1 MITLKKSARRIWNFI
16 KKHKILLPIVVI
28 ILIALGFYLYPKP
41 PKPVPT
47 QTARRSNFTQTVSVS
62 GSVDSKSTV
71 TLSFLVGAKL
81 TYLGVKTGDTVTAGQ
96 TIAIEDQRTAQ
107 KNLEANLI
115 AYSEQRNAFDTTQNT
130 YQNRTPDQALND
142 AMKRIL
148 QNNQYDLNKA
158 IVSVELQDL
167 AKQQSVLTTPISGI
181 VTQAGVEA
189 TGVNVGPATTFTISD
204 PNKMDFVMDV
214 DEADISKVML
224 GQTSSITLDAYP
236 DAPLNLP
243 LTSIDFITHPT
254 STGGNA
260 YSVQVDLPSNPDLR
274 YRIGMQGN
282 ADIIT
287 AQEMNVLSVPIS
299 SVFDNNYIYVKK
311 GNLYEKRKVVLGI
324 QNNTNSVVEQGLSE
338 GEQVVIDPT
347 QVPQKSIINS
357 Q

>member
-1 MITLKKSARRIWNFI
+1 MNFLKSPFKKIFRFI
-16 KKHKILLPIVVI
+16 KNHRIISVI
-28 ILIALGFYLYPKP
+28 IVLIIIGLGFYLRPKP

-47 QTARRSNFTQTVSVS
+47 QTAKRSNFTQTVSVS

-81 TYLGVKTGDTVTAGQ
+81 TYLGVKRGDTVTAGQ
-96 TIAIEDQRTAQ
+96 TIAVEDQATAQ
-107 KNLEANLI
+107 KNLESALI
-115 AYSEQRNAFDTTQNT
+115 AYSEQRNSFDQTQIN
-130 YQNRTPDQALND
+130 NGSRTPSESLND
-142 AMKRIL
+142 NMKRIL
-148 QNNQYDLNKA
+148 ENNQYDLNKA
-158 IVSVELQDL
+158 IVSVELSDL
-167 AKQQSVLTTPISGI
+167 AKQQSVITTPISGI

-189 TGVNVGPATTFTISD
+189 TGVNVGPTTTFTISD

-214 DEADISKVML
+214 DEADISKVIL

-236 DAPLNLP
+236 NTPLNLP

-299 SVFDNNYIYVKK
+299 SIFDNNYIYVKK
-311 GNLYEKRKVVLGI
+311 GILYEKRKVILGI